1 MGWDWRAEGRDIND
15 EERDQNAMIEVGLNV
30 EIGTREK
37 TLADEPPSSPSR
49 CDRKWSC
56 MCCPHSQT
64 LSWLADHS
72 HSVRQDAQGRSS
84 RHRRM
89 VRGRIEACRGGS

>member
-37 TLADEPPSSPSR
+37 
-49 CDRKWSC
+49 K
-56 MCCPHSQT
+56 H
-64 LSWLADHS
+64 
-72 HSVRQDAQGRSS
+72 
-84 RHRRM
+84 
-89 VRGRIEACRGGS
+89 